1 MTLITAIV
9 AVVGSFIAY
18 FQWRTAHQRVVLDL
32 FDRRLRVFEDVEEAV
47 KSVFSSTDVTNET
60 FFRLVKAKGS
70 ARFLF
75 GQEVNSHLQ
84 TMIDDFAW
92 RMTFNDQTINGSG
105 DERQDN
111 LKKKYKVIQRIIDFP
126 KTGQPLFEPYLS
138 LTQKM
143 PNTWLPF

>member
-9 AVVGSFIAY
+9 ATVGAFIAY

-32 FDRRLRVFEDVEEAV
+32 FDRRLQIFEDVEAAV
-47 KSVFSSTDVTNET
+47 KDVFASTNVTNET
-60 FFRLVKAKGS
+60 FFLLVKANGK

-75 GQEVNSHLQ
+75 GKEVNSHLQ
-84 TMIDDFAW
+84 TMIEDFAW
-92 RMTFNDQTINGSG
+92 RMTFNDQIIDGSG
-105 DERQDN
+105 DERQEN
-111 LKKKYKVIQRIIDFP
+111 LEKKHEVVLRIVDFP

-143 PNTWLPF
+143 PSTWLPF